1 MTKIAGLTIRFVTYS
16 EISRL
21 SGADRIK
28 KILDIILENKIVIL
42 QGRLEPTEETSLIQ
56 STMALVGRIKS
67 FRGVE
72 LAVINPGQDQGV
84 FDKLRSGLANAISRG
99 RDGLTIIGPATIVKQ
114 IKRDPSKV
122 ELMLRK

>member
-1 MTKIAGLTIRFVTYS
+1 MAKIAGLTIRFVTYS

-28 KILDIILENKIVIL
+28 KVLDIILENKIVIL

-56 STMALVGRIKS
+56 STMALVGRVKN

-72 LAVINPGQDQGV
+72 LAVINSEKNQGV
-84 FDKLRSGLANAISRG
+84 FDKFRSGLANAISKG

>member
-1 MTKIAGLTIRFVTYS
+1 MAKIAGLTIRFVTYS

-28 KILDIILENKIVIL
+28 KVLDIILENKIVIL
-42 QGRLEPTEETSLIQ
+42 QGRLEPTEETSLMQ
-56 STMALVGRIKS
+56 STMALVGRVKN

-72 LAVINPGQDQGV
+72 LAVINPEKNQGV
-84 FDKLRSGLANAISRG
+84 FDKFRSGLANAISKG

>member
-1 MTKIAGLTIRFVTYS
+1 MTKIAGLTIRFITYS

-28 KILDIILENKIVIL
+28 KILDIVLENKIVIL

-56 STMALVGRIKS
+56 STMALVGRIKK

-72 LAVINPGQDQGV
+72 LAVITPGQDQGV
-84 FDKLRSGLANAISRG
+84 FDRFRSGLANAIARG
-99 RDGLTIIGPATIVKQ
+99 REGLTIIGPATIVKQ